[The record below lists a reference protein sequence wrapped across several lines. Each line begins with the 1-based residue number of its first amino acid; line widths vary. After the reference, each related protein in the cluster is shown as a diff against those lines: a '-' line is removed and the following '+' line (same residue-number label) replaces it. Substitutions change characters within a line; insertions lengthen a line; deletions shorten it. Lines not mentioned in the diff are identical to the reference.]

1 LPLSAGVMRQADEI
15 DMYKVEFINLMEDDK
30 DLIVSFALEDSDRGI
45 RSLTL
50 LRTLFY
56 EEFLD
61 EEERGVHVSL
71 EGDTVEREKSNMLSQ
86 ISIKD
91 GEIEIISVFDEYQID
106 ISQINQSEI
115 DEMVNLLRKQ
125 NHDNRFTIQVA

>member
-1 LPLSAGVMRQADEI
+1 
-15 DMYKVEFINLMEDDK
+15 MEDDK

-61 EEERGVHVSL
+61 IEEQGVHVSL
-71 EGDTVEREKSNMLSQ
+71 EGDTIERDKPNMLSQ

-91 GEIEIISVFDEYQID
+91 GEIEIISAFNEYQID

-115 DEMVNLLRKQ
+115 DEMVDFLRKQ
-125 NHDNRFTIQVA
+125 NHDNRFSIQVA

>member
-1 LPLSAGVMRQADEI
+1 
-15 DMYKVEFINLMEDDK
+15 MEDDK
-30 DLIVSFALEDSDRGI
+30 DLIVSFALEDAERGV

-61 EEERGVHVSL
+61 EGERGVHVSL
-71 EGDTVEREKSNMLSQ
+71 EGDTVEDENSNILRQ
-86 ISIKD
+86 IIIKE
-91 GEIEIISVFDEYQID
+91 GEIEIISIFKTYKVD

-115 DEMVNLLRKQ
+115 DKMVNLLRKQ
-125 NHDNRFTIQVA
+125 NHDNRFVIQLA

>member
-1 LPLSAGVMRQADEI
+1 
-15 DMYKVEFINLMEDDK
+15 MEDDK
-30 DLIVSFALEDSDRGI
+30 DLIVSFALEDSERGI

-61 EEERGVHVSL
+61 EKQRGVHVSL
-71 EGDTVEREKSNMLSQ
+71 EGVTVEDENSNILSQ
-86 ISIKD
+86 ISIKE
-91 GEIEIISVFDEYQID
+91 GEIEIISVFNKYQID
-106 ISQINQSEI
+106 ISQIKPSEI

-125 NHDNRFTIQVA
+125 NHDNRFIIQVA